1 MKNIVRLQE
10 IQIENFKNVT
20 NGTINFDS
28 FKKKKFFSNSYD
40 ADILGIYGQNGS
52 GKTSMVEAIDI
63 LKTILSGEKIDKSIK
78 NLLSYNTNSAFFKFI
93 FSIQVEEKKYIVNY
107 KFNLRCNNDE
117 DRVEIFK
124 ELLEYSSIDFDTKK
138 VSAARGIVNFDM
150 DKDSEEIFLPMKN
163 YNIVVREG
171 EKTNLI
177 VSKEFAKE
185 NSTSFIFNKR
195 SMQVW
200 EKSFKGEE
208 EFYYEILRSLQN
220 YAITSFVIK
229 NDYLG
234 HVDLSSIMPLNFL
247 IDSKKGIARGMLVIR
262 LFDTNTVSKEIL
274 EILNKIIEQ
283 INIVLNSL
291 IPGLTIEIKIIKE
304 ELMEDGEVGHIL
316 ELLSVRESGKIPLKY
331 ESDGIKKIISIL
343 SALIAMYNNE
353 KICVVIDELDSGI
366 FEFLLGELLG
376 VLKEKAK
383 GQLIFTSHNLRA
395 LEVLDKYDIIFTTA
409 NPQNRYIRLKYVKD
423 SNNLR
428 DFYLRQI
435 FLGGQN
441 EIIYKRTKSYAI
453 SRAFRK
459 AGVKN
464 ESR

>member
-10 IQIENFKNVT
+10 IQVKNFKNVI
-20 NGTINFDS
+20 NGTVNFHS
-28 FKKKKFFSNSYD
+28 FKKKRYFSNSYN

-63 LKTILSGEKIDKSIK
+63 LKTILSGQKIDKNIK
-78 NLLSYNTNSAFFKFI
+78 NLLSYNTDSACFKFI
-93 FSIQVEEKKYIVNY
+93 FTIQVEEKKYMVNY
-107 KFNLRCNNDE
+107 KFKLRCNNDE
-117 DRVEIFK
+117 DRVEIYK
-124 ELLEYSSIDFDTKK
+124 ESLNYAKIELDAKK
-138 VSAARGIVNFDM
+138 VDVAKSIINFDM
-150 DKDSEEIFLPMKN
+150 DKESEEIFLPMKN

-195 SMQVW
+195 SMEIF
-200 EKSFKGEE
+200 EKSFKEE
-208 EFYYEILRSLQN
+208 DGVYYEIIRSLQN
-220 YAITSFVIK
+220 YAIASFVIK

-234 HVDLSSIMPLNFL
+234 HVDLSAIMPLNFL
-247 IDSKKGIARGMLVIR
+247 IDSQKGLARGMLMIG
-262 LFDTNTVSKEIL
+262 LFDTNTVSIEIL

-283 INIVLNSL
+283 INIVLSSL
-291 IPGLTIEIKIIKE
+291 IPGLTIETRIIKE
-304 ELMEDGEVGHIL
+304 ELMENGKVGKVL
-316 ELLSVRESGKIPLKY
+316 ELLSVRESGRIPLKY

-353 KICVVIDELDSGI
+353 RICVVIDELDSGI
-366 FEFLLGELLG
+366 FEFLLGELLS

-395 LEVLDKYDIIFTTA
+395 LEVLDKYDMIFTTA
-409 NPQNRYIRLKYVKD
+409 NPENRYIRLKYVKN

-435 FLGGQN
+435 FLGGQD
-441 EIIYKRTKSYAI
+441 EVIYKKTKSYAI